1 MSEKYFEYD
10 AAATDYL
17 KRKDKK
23 LGAVI
28 DTIGHIHRAVD
39 TDLFSAVVHHII
51 GQQISTKA
59 QETLWRRMRDG
70 LGVVTAES
78 LLAAGRDKIQSFGT
92 TFKKADY
99 ILAFAERVHD
109 GTVDIAAVEQMP
121 DDDAIAALVTLPG
134 VGVWTAE
141 MLLLFC
147 LERPDILSYGDLAIL
162 RGMRMVYHHR
172 QIDNKKFEM
181 YRRRFS
187 PYGSVA
193 SLYFWAVAG
202 GAIPTMKD
210 YAPAKR
216 KGK

>member
-1 MSEKYFEYD
+1 MFFQYD
-10 AAATDYL
+10 ETATDYL
-17 KRKDKK
+17 KRKDKR

-28 DTIGHIHRAVD
+28 DALGHIDRTVD
-39 TDLFSAVVHHII
+39 TDLFAAVVHHII

-59 QETLWRRMRDG
+59 QETLWRRMQDG
-70 LGVVTAES
+70 LGEVTAET
-78 LLAAGRDKIQSFGT
+78 LLAAGRDRIQSFGT

-99 ILAFAERVHD
+99 ILAFAQRVHD
-109 GTVDIAAVEQMP
+109 GTFDIAAVEQMT
-121 DDDAIAALVTLPG
+121 DEDAIAALVALPG
-134 VGVWTAE
+134 IGVWTAE

-147 LERPDILSYGDLAIL
+147 LQRPNVLSYGDLAIL

-172 QIDNKKFEM
+172 KIDKKKFEM
-181 YRRRFS
+181 YRRRLS

-202 GAIPTMKD
+202 GAIPGMKD
-210 YAPAKR
+210 YVPKK

>member
-1 MSEKYFEYD
+1 MFFQYD
-10 AAATDYL
+10 ETATDYL
-17 KRKDKK
+17 KRKDKR

-28 DTIGHIHRAVD
+28 DALGHIDRTVD
-39 TDLFSAVVHHII
+39 TDLFAAVVHHII

-59 QETLWRRMRDG
+59 QETLWRRMQDG
-70 LGVVTAES
+70 LGEVTAET
-78 LLAAGRDKIQSFGT
+78 LLAAGRDRIQSFGT

-99 ILAFAERVHD
+99 ILAFAQRVHD
-109 GTVDIAAVEQMP
+109 GTFDIAAVEQMT
-121 DDDAIAALVTLPG
+121 DEDAIAALVSLPG
-134 VGVWTAE
+134 IGVWTAE

-147 LERPDILSYGDLAIL
+147 LQRPDILSYGDLAIL

-172 QIDNKKFEM
+172 KIGKKKFEM
-181 YRRRFS
+181 YHRRLS

-202 GAIPTMKD
+202 GAIPGMKD
-210 YAPAKR
+210 YVPKK